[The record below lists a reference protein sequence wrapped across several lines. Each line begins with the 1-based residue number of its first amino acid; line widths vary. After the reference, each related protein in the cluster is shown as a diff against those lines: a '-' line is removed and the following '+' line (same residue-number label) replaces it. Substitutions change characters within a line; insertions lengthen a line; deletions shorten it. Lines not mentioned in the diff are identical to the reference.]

1 MNPKLIK
8 LFDLF
13 KNLRNMQVIVE
24 EILTLD
30 YYVYNFDKDSA
41 ARVIDFVVDKYEK
54 EINQIG
60 SLYKDESK
68 NMVVVDEPTLYEEK
82 DEEEV
87 NSDCEYV
94 RDCLIMIGA
103 VRSGV
108 RRDLQQVVD
117 EIQG

>member
-1 MNPKLIK
+1 MNPKLIE

-30 YYVYNFDKDSA
+30 YYVYNFDKDGA
-41 ARVIDFVVDKYEK
+41 ARTIDFVVGKYEK

-60 SLYKDESK
+60 ALHKDKSK

-82 DEEEV
+82 DEVEV

-103 VRSGV
+103 VKSGI
-108 RRDLQQVVD
+108 RRDLQQVLE
-117 EIQG
+117 EIEG